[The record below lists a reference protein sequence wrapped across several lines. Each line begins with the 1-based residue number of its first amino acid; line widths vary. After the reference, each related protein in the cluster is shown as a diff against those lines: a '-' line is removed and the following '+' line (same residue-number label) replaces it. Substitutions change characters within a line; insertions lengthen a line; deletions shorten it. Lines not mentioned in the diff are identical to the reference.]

1 MSDVSNFV
9 RRNGSADRSEINKI
23 LSVINPL
30 AFPEP
35 EAEAVKERIILA
47 PKVRKRTLT
56 GLAGLDITKSSTA
69 TRDRFSSS
77 ITILPDT
84 ISPTAFPVSETL
96 NGILT
101 FNQEKY
107 GAGATFTG
115 SQYIEIPDD
124 NQFDLTLP
132 YFTVAF
138 WFKANG
144 VDQGSQIVWSKGSF
158 GFDRD
163 FCLACGNFDTDDY
176 STAPDTTTDPGL
188 QIRLEANT
196 DEDYCSACTDFD
208 ASFDTSSGVERVR
221 VVISDGTNLV
231 DETINASNLFDGN
244 WHSIVI
250 VSADSIS
257 DYCDACTDFDT
268 DDYSVITNP
277 VITIYM
283 DKISLGTI
291 DHSSVTGDLS
301 NSANAFLGAGSSAL
315 TNPVKG
321 SLALFEYQGTNW
333 STSDISAYHD
343 DARIRV
349 SNQKVAF
356 HFIGNDSSVDTL
368 DKVY

>member
-1 MSDVSNFV
+1 MSDISNFL

-47 PKVRKRTLT
+47 PKVRKRTISFLSNDDILT
-56 GLAGLDITKSSTA
+56 SASN
-69 TRDRFSSS
+69 TRDRLSSS

-96 NGILT
+96 NGTLT

-115 SQYIEIPDD
+115 TQYIEIPDD

-132 YFTVAF
+132 YFTMAF
-138 WFKANG
+138 WFKANATN
-144 VDQGSQIVWSKGSF
+144 QGSQVIWNKGKLVA
-158 GFDRD
+158 DRD
-163 FCLACGNFDTDDY
+163 FCSTCLNFDIDDY
-176 STAPDTTTDPGL
+176 LTSPESTVDPGL
-188 QIRLEANT
+188 QVKLEANI
-196 DEDYCSACTDFD
+196 DEDHCSACGDFD
-208 ASFDTSSGVERVR
+208 SSFDTSTLTERITI
-221 VVISDGTNLV
+221 VISDGTN
-231 DETINASNLFDGN
+231 TIDQSVNATNLFDGN

-250 VSADSIS
+250 VSTDTVS
-257 DYCDACTDFDT
+257 DYCSACTDFDT
-268 DDYSVITNP
+268 DDYSVIGTP
-277 VITIYM
+277 LITVYM
-283 DKISLGTI
+283 DKVSLGTI
-291 DHSSVTGDLS
+291 DHSSITGDLS
-301 NSANAFLGAGSSAL
+301 NSENAYLGALNSSL
-315 TNPVKG
+315 EYPVLG

-349 SNQKVAF
+349 INQKIAF

>member
-47 PKVRKRTLT
+47 PKIRKRTISVLT
-56 GLAGLDITKSSTA
+56 NEDILTSASN
-69 TRDRFSSS
+69 TRDRLSSS

-96 NGILT
+96 NGTLT

-115 SQYIEIPDD
+115 SQYIEIPDN

-144 VDQGSQIVWSKGSF
+144 VDQGSQIVWGKGSF

-176 STAPDTTTDPGL
+176 STAVDTTIDPGL

-196 DEDYCSACTDFD
+196 DQDYCSACTDFD
-208 ASFDTSSGVERVR
+208 SSFDTSSGVETVR

-231 DETINASNLFDGN
+231 DETVNATNLFDGN

-250 VSADSIS
+250 VSTDSIS
-257 DYCDACTDFDT
+257 DYCSACTDFDT

-277 VITIYM
+277 QIEVYM

-291 DHSSVTGDLS
+291 DHSAITGDLS
-301 NSANAFLGAGSSAL
+301 NSANAFLGAGGSAL
-315 TNPVKG
+315 LNPLKG
-321 SLALFEYQGTNW
+321 SLALFEYQDTNW
-333 STSDISAYHD
+333 STSDIED
-343 DARIRV
+343 FNDKGRIRV
-349 SNQKVAF
+349 TNQKIAF

>member
-9 RRNGSADRSEINKI
+9 RRSGSADRSEINKI

-35 EAEAVKERIILA
+35 EDEALKERIILS

-56 GLAGLDITKSSTA
+56 SSTGLDITTTNSE

-84 ISPTAFPVSETL
+84 STPTAFPVSETL
-96 NGILT
+96 TGTLT

-107 GAGATFTG
+107 GAGATFNG
-115 SQYIEIPDD
+115 SQYISIPDND
-124 NQFDLTLP
+124 QFDLTLP
-132 YFTVAF
+132 YFTMAF

-144 VDQGSQIVWSKGSF
+144 VDEGSQVVWTKGAF
-158 GFDRD
+158 TFARD
-163 FCLACGNFDTDDY
+163 HCLACGNFDTGDY
-176 STAPDTTTDPGL
+176 LTSIDTTVDPGL
-188 QIRLEANT
+188 QVRLEGNT
-196 DEDYCSACTDFD
+196 VQDYCSACTDFD
-208 ASFDTSSGVERVR
+208 SSYDTSSGTENIRVI
-221 VVISDGTNLV
+221 ISDGTNLV
-231 DETINASNLFDGN
+231 DDTVTATNLYDGN

-250 VSADSIS
+250 ISTDSIS
-257 DYCDACTDFDT
+257 DYCVACTDFDT
-268 DDYSVITNP
+268 DDYNQVVTPIIT
-277 VITIYM
+277 VYM

-291 DHSSVTGDLS
+291 DHSSITGDLS
-301 NSANAFLGAGSSAL
+301 NSATAYLGTEGTAMEY
-315 TNPVKG
+315 PVKG

-333 STSDISAYHD
+333 ATADVDAYHD

-349 SNQKVAF
+349 ANQKAAF

>member
-1 MSDVSNFV
+1 MSDISNFV
-9 RRNGSADRSEINKI
+9 RKNGSADRSEINKI
-23 LSVINPL
+23 LSVINP
-30 AFPEP
+30 FVMPPP

-84 ISPTAFPVSETL
+84 STPTAFPVSETL
-96 NGILT
+96 NGTLT

-107 GAGATFTG
+107 GAGATFNG
-115 SQYIEIPDD
+115 SQYISIPDD
-124 NQFDLTLP
+124 DQFDLTLP
-132 YFTVAF
+132 YFTMAF
-138 WFKANG
+138 WFKANPII
-144 VDQGSQIVWSKGSF
+144 QGSQIIWTKGNF
-158 GFDRD
+158 VFDRD
-163 FCLACGNFDTDDY
+163 HCLACGDFDTDDY
-176 STAPDTTTDPGL
+176 LTSIDTTTEPGL
-188 QIRLEANT
+188 QVRLEANIAQ
-196 DEDYCSACTDFD
+196 DYCSACTDFD
-208 ASFDTSSGVERVR
+208 SSFDTSTTEERVR
-221 VVISDGTNLV
+221 IIISDGTNLV
-231 DETINASNLFDGN
+231 DDTVTASNLYDGN

-250 VSADSIS
+250 VSQDSIS
-257 DYCDACTDFDT
+257 DYCSACTDFDT
-268 DDYSVITNP
+268 DDYNQVVTPIIT
-277 VITIYM
+277 VYM

-291 DHSSVTGDLS
+291 DHSSITGDLS
-301 NSANAFLGAGSSAL
+301 NSATAYLGAGGSAL
-315 TNPVKG
+315 SNPLIG

-349 SNQKVAF
+349 INQKIAF